1 MAMVASV
8 DFDMLANHLADELFL
23 DAQVFKPLENSYPK
37 IIWSQALRSSIR
49 T

>member
-8 DFDMLANHLADELFL
+8 DFDMLANHLADKLFL
-23 DAQVFKPLENSYPK
+23 DAQVFKPVENIHPK
-37 IIWSQALRSSIR
+37 IIWSQTLRSSIR